1 MATAVASQPRHLP
14 IGAGGEPRCTA
25 STSKVHTLEKV
36 YGFRFVCRSIVDVK
50 SYKFHSRISKR
61 KCYLRNSPSEC
72 DRTIHSAR
80 WLEFRRHKGLFQR
93 TRRMVHI
100 IPLASD
106 DDGNHVSVNGA
117 PQVGSTSNIDEIR
130 LKLNKAL
137 QSEDISNGL
146 VQSVHDAA
154 RSIELAFIE
163 HSKSSKSSW
172 FPKTWLGV
180 ENNAW
185 IKSLSYQAAVDSLL
199 QAVIDVSSRGNGR
212 DRDINVFVQRSL
224 SRLLTPLESV
234 IKNELSKRE
243 PTLYEWYSSDQN
255 PLVVRQFV
263 NIFENDPMFNSATA
277 IEILYNFGPR
287 AAVPKLGNDHGL
299 EISFWIELVQKQL
312 LRALDREK
320 IWSRLT
326 TSESIEVLEKDLA
339 IFGFFIALGRSTQG
353 YLSSK
358 GLTDLD
364 DSLNGI
370 LRYLIGGSVLYYPQL
385 SSISSYQ
392 LYVEVVCEEL
402 EWLPFYNDDVPS
414 AKTDTEGRE
423 EVSKGEVISRVLNV
437 CSYWMTSFI
446 KYSSWLENP
455 SNVKAAKFLS
465 KGHAMLSDCMK
476 ELDISRNNMSKGCG
490 FQEPEEELD
499 TRTELASFDKSLE
512 SVEEALVKLENL
524 LQELHVSSS
533 NSGKEDLQ
541 AACSDLEMIR
551 RLKKEAEF
559 LEASFRAKAE
569 YLEADA
575 PAEEGRVNTGSR
587 TNDTSAPQKSGS
599 RVDNKRRPFWDF
611 FGRSLGK
618 KVDPALADQD
628 GTFANV
634 EKKDAESNDILRFE
648 QLRRELIE
656 LEKRVQKS
664 ADEAQKEEEMVVADE
679 TTAPSPGSSVPSGQ
693 ATKKENVITKSV
705 EKVKETTTT
714 VLQGTQLL
722 AIDTGAAMG
731 LLKRALIGDELT
743 QKEKQA
749 LQRTLTDLASVVPIG
764 ILMLLPLTAVG
775 HAAILAF
782 IQRYVPSMIPSTYA
796 PDRLDLLRQLEKVKE
811 MEVAEGSSED
821 ILEAV
826 GSRTEQVAAQ
836 QTSPVGLHSNG
847 DGGDSEDWEEK
858 FFPTSPKSSMR
869 VKMFCGC
876 VDELESQLSKHG
888 SLTKLY
894 FYQRHL
900 TTVNKICR
908 HTISYVESLIESIMG
923 GLEGLINILDS
934 KDVQLLHTVFMVD
947 CYEIEIPERRVAFT
961 VPHTSGR
968 SKCNGGAGQPS
979 GQCGR
984 VACYHQAH
992 IASGMQACRL
1002 PSLTAR
1008 SDSPVLS
1015 DSTKQQIVGVPIHG

>member
-1 MATAVASQPRHLP
+1 
-14 IGAGGEPRCTA
+14 
-25 STSKVHTLEKV
+25 
-36 YGFRFVCRSIVDVK
+36 
-50 SYKFHSRISKR
+50 
-61 KCYLRNSPSEC
+61 
-72 DRTIHSAR
+72 
-80 WLEFRRHKGLFQR
+80 
-93 TRRMVHI
+93 MVHI
-100 IPLASD
+100 IPLASED
-106 DDGNHVSVNGA
+106 DVNGVSVNGA
-117 PQVGSTSNIDEIR
+117 PQVGSTSNIEKIR

-137 QSEDISNGL
+137 QTEDISNGL
-146 VQSVHDAA
+146 VQSIHDAA

-180 ENNAW
+180 ENNTW
-185 IKSLSYQAAVDSLL
+185 IKSLSYQAAVESLL

-212 DRDINVFVQRSL
+212 GRDINVFVQRSM
-224 SRLLTPLESV
+224 SRLLNPLDSV

-243 PTLYEWYSSDQN
+243 PTLFEWYLSNQN
-255 PLVVRQFV
+255 PLVVRQFG
-263 NIFENDPMFNSATA
+263 NIFENDQLFNSATA
-277 IEILYNFGPR
+277 ICCEDMPMTTSYSDLSLLMLGLICLAAITKLGSAKVSCQQFSSMVPDVIGRFMDMLVEFVPVSKAYSLTKDIGLQREFLYNFGPR
-287 AAVPKLGNDHGL
+287 AAVPKLSNDCGL
-299 EISFWIELVQKQL
+299 EISFWIDLVTKQL
-312 LRALDREK
+312 FRALDREK

-364 DSLNGI
+364 DSLNG
-370 LRYLIGGSVLYYPQL
+370 LVRYLIGGSVLYYPQL

-414 AKTDTEGRE
+414 ATTDTEGRE
-423 EVSKGEVISRVLNV
+423 EVSKGKVTSRVLNV

-465 KGHAMLSDCMK
+465 KGHAMLNDCMK
-476 ELDISRNNMSKGCG
+476 ELDISKNNNVNGQG
-490 FQEPEEELD
+490 FSEPKEDLD
-499 TRTELASFDKSLE
+499 TRMELSSFDKSLE
-512 SVEEALVKLENL
+512 SVEEALVKLEIL

-533 NSGKEDLQ
+533 NSGKEDLK
-541 AACSDLEMIR
+541 AACSDLEKIR

-559 LEASFRAKAE
+559 LEACFRAKAE

-575 PAEEGRVNTGSR
+575 SSGPQSPSTEGECGKTTFR
-587 TNDTSAPQKSGS
+587 TNDAAAPQKSGS
-599 RVDNKRRPFWDF
+599 RVDNKRRPFWDL

-618 KVDPALADQD
+618 KVEPTPQVADQD
-628 GTFANV
+628 GPVANL
-634 EKKDAESNDILRFE
+634 EKKDMESNDILRFE

-664 ADEAQKEEEMVVADE
+664 ADDAQKEEERGVTDE
-679 TTAPSPGSSVPSGQ
+679 TTAPLPVVSAPSGQ
-693 ATKKENVITKSV
+693 SSKEEDVITKSV
-705 EKVKETTTT
+705 EKVKETTTI

-764 ILMLLPLTAVG
+764 ILMLLPVTAIG

-811 MEVAEGSSED
+811 MEVAEGSSEN
-821 ILEAV
+821 ILETV
-826 GSRTEQVAAQ
+826 GSRTEQV
-836 QTSPVGLHSNG
+836 
-847 DGGDSEDWEEK
+847 K
-858 FFPTSPKSSMR
+858 
-869 VKMFCGC
+869 
-876 VDELESQLSKHG
+876 
-888 SLTKLY
+888 
-894 FYQRHL
+894 
-900 TTVNKICR
+900 
-908 HTISYVESLIESIMG
+908 
-923 GLEGLINILDS
+923 
-934 KDVQLLHTVFMVD
+934 
-947 CYEIEIPERRVAFT
+947 
-961 VPHTSGR
+961 
-968 SKCNGGAGQPS
+968 
-979 GQCGR
+979 
-984 VACYHQAH
+984 
-992 IASGMQACRL
+992 
-1002 PSLTAR
+1002 
-1008 SDSPVLS
+1008 
-1015 DSTKQQIVGVPIHG
+1015 